1 MVFNLAAAQVYDL
14 KLSAMRTMVRT
25 AALVLTVVTTGY
37 MLQAADSAATTVA
50 SVASRVTPVAI
61 QIQGMTPGSEH
72 EYFLSRMQVV
82 PVGRRSITLPIL
94 MYHYIRKPP
103 SKRTDMLGF
112 MLSVSPTDFAQQMDW
127 LSTHGFHA
135 VDFNDVRAYFAGK
148 EPLPANPVVITL
160 DDGYADL
167 YTAAF
172 PILTSHGFK
181 AVSYIVSG
189 FVGRPAYVTAAE
201 VMQMDANGIE
211 IASHTVNH
219 ADLARSSAAIT
230 MRELV
235 DSKRWLEH
243 LLGHPVIDFAYPSG
257 KFNAQVVAEVKQAG
271 YDTAVTTMTSVD
283 HNDADRFLWAR
294 VRVAGGESLSDFAQ
308 NLGTPMPSTTVTVA
322 DIETA
327 ATDLPPL
334 ARPAPLLPK

>member
-14 KLSAMRTMVRT
+14 KLSAMGTMVRT
-25 AALVLTVVTTGY
+25 AAIVLTVVTTGY
-37 MLQAADSAATTVA
+37 VLQAGDSAAPTVA
-50 SVASRVTPVAI
+50 SQVTPVVVRV
-61 QIQGMTPGSEH
+61 PGTTQWSEH

-82 PVGRRSITLPIL
+82 PVGRRNITLPIL

-103 SKRTDMLGF
+103 SKRTDMLGYK
-112 MLSVSPTDFAQQMDW
+112 LSISPTDFAQQMDW

-167 YTAAF
+167 YTTAF
-172 PILTSHGFK
+172 PILTAHGFK

-189 FVGRPAYVTAAE
+189 FVGRPGYVTAAQ

-219 ADLARSSAAIT
+219 ADLARSPAAIT

-283 HNDADRFLWAR
+283 HSVADRLLWTR
-294 VRVAGGESLSDFAQ
+294 VRVIGGESLSDFAL
-308 NLGTPMPSTTVTVA
+308 NLGTPMPATTVTVA

-327 ATDLPPL
+327 AAEVPPL
-334 ARPAPLLPK
+334 ARLAPLLPK